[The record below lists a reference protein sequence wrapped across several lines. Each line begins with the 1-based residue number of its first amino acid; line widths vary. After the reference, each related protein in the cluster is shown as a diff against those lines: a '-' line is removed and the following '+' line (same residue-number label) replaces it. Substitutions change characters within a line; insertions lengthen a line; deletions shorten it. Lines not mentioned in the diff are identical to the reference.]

1 MTLTI
6 SCCFKLIIGEDIEEV
21 AKSVNLSDELETI
34 EEDVELNQSKVQ
46 VELEDSGEEINGP
59 LEASVISL
67 SDSPRNS
74 VITID
79 DTIIHQ
85 KSTGKKK
92 KKKKNNL
99 GTDCKNQ
106 SPTSKSTKRKLSFS
120 GKDSIKKK
128 FKNSQQT
135 LSAKKLKKK
144 KQKTENLITDDSVI
158 CLEDDSFVVQGN
170 SRQSSTIALS
180 KERCTNGTSKPVFL
194 SLDVTSE
201 KENAGQS
208 ILKKGLAASG
218 NQLDDE
224 PKLGKLK
231 KGRYWQSGGQLKLAK
246 AAKTNLKSKKKSLK
260 KKKNKR

>member
-1 MTLTI
+1 M
-6 SCCFKLIIGEDIEEV
+6 
-21 AKSVNLSDELETI
+21 AKSANLSDELETI

-59 LEASVISL
+59 LEDLSVISL

-79 DTIIHQ
+79 DTIVHQ

-106 SPTSKSTKRKLSFS
+106 SLTSKSTKRKLSFS
-120 GKDSIKKK
+120 GEDSSKKK
-128 FKNSQQT
+128 LKKTQQI
-135 LSAKKLKKK
+135 LSGKKLKKK
-144 KQKTENLITDDSVI
+144 KQKTEKLITDDSVI

-170 SRQSSTIALS
+170 SRQSGTTTLS
-180 KERCTNGTSKPVFL
+180 KEIGTNGTSKPVFL

-201 KENAGQS
+201 KKNARQS
-208 ILKKGLAASG
+208 NLKKSLAVSG
-218 NQLDDE
+218 NKLDDE
-224 PKLGKLK
+224 PKLGKVK
-231 KGRYWQSGGQLKLAK
+231 KGRYWQIGGQLKVPK
-246 AAKTNLKSKKKSLK
+246 STKKNLKSKKKSVK
-260 KKKNKR
+260 KRNNKR